1 MARQFAYRAL
11 FLFVVTSAAASG
23 QFVIKK
29 QPDIIFPEPPPII
42 LGEEKDKGPERPPE
56 DTTVYE
62 GPVISLSTACDV
74 DRLEYAGIRCNADR
88 PCDLFLELVSSASEG
103 NWVVLTGEVHTAD
116 ATYESVVLSSQDGG
130 LTWTESA
137 ERVLAGGIESISIVD
152 AETAFVAG
160 QQGDTATGEIPFLLV
175 TDDGGESWE
184 TRMVTTGSE
193 KVEGLVVA
201 FQADTT
207 SHGYLT
213 LEQLAAT
220 GDPYRLYETYN
231 GGRSWSIRQ
240 ISADKPQIPG
250 SRLAL
255 GTEDWSVRPDVA
267 SGEFIVA
274 KRSSSELSGWAE
286 QGRFAG
292 AVGSCPL
299 P

>member
-1 MARQFAYRAL
+1 MTRRFAYRTL
-11 FLFVVTSAAASG
+11 ILLLVTSAVASG

-29 QPDIIFPEPPPII
+29 PAPITLPEPPPIV
-42 LGEEKDKGPERPPE
+42 LGQQEEEPEGPPE
-56 DTTVYE
+56 GTTIYE
-62 GPVISLSTACDV
+62 GPVVTLSTVCDV
-74 DRLEYAGIRCNADR
+74 DRLEYAGIRCSAER
-88 PCDLFLELVSSASEG
+88 PCDLFLELVSIASEG
-103 NWVVLTGEVHTAD
+103 DWMVLAGEVHTSA
-116 ATYESVVLSSQDGG
+116 ATYESVVLTSKDGG
-130 LTWTESA
+130 ATWTESA
-137 ERVLAGGIESISIVD
+137 DRVAAGGIESISIVD
-152 AETAFVAG
+152 AQTAFVAG
-160 QQGDTATGEIPFLLV
+160 QQGDTATGEMPFLLV
-175 TDDGGESWE
+175 TDDGGKSWE
-184 TRMVTTGSE
+184 TRTVETGGE

-250 SRLAL
+250 PRLAL
-255 GTEDWSVRPDVA
+255 RTEDWSVRPDSA

-274 KRSSSELSGWAE
+274 KRSSSALSGWADR
-286 QGRFAG
+286 GRFAG
-292 AVGSCPL
+292 TVGACPE

>member
-1 MARQFAYRAL
+1 MARRFAYRAL
-11 FLFVVTSAAASG
+11 ALLVVTAASASG

-29 QPDIIFPEPPPII
+29 QPDIVLPEPTPIV
-42 LGEEKDKGPERPPE
+42 LGEEKEPEGPPE
-56 DTTVYE
+56 GTTVYE
-62 GPVISLSTACDV
+62 GPVISLSTVCDV
-74 DRLEYAGIRCNADR
+74 DRLEYAGIRCSADH
-88 PCDLFLELVSSASEG
+88 PCELFLELVSIASEG
-103 NWVVLTGEVHTAD
+103 AWMVLAGEVHTAE
-116 ATYESVVLSSQDGG
+116 ATYESIVLTSQDGG
-130 LTWTESA
+130 TTWTESA
-137 ERVLAGGIESISIVD
+137 ERIAAGGIESISIVD
-152 AETAFVAG
+152 AQTAFVAG
-160 QQGDTATGEIPFLLV
+160 QQGDTATGEMPFLLV

-184 TRMVTTGSE
+184 TRMVTAGGD

-207 SHGYLT
+207 SHGYLI

-220 GDPYRLYETYN
+220 GDPYRMYETYN

-250 SRLAL
+250 PRLAL
-255 GTEDWSVRPDVA
+255 KSEDWSVRPDAA

-274 KRSSSELSGWAE
+274 KRGSLALSGWAD

-292 AVGSCPL
+292 TAGSCPM

>member
-1 MARQFAYRAL
+1 MARRLAYQAL

-23 QFVIKK
+23 QFVFKK
-29 QPDIIFPEPPPII
+29 QPDITLPEPPPII
-42 LGEEKDKGPERPPE
+42 LGQEEEPEGPPE
-56 DTTVYE
+56 GTTVYE
-62 GPVISLSTACDV
+62 GPVISLSTVCDV
-74 DRLEYAGIRCNADR
+74 DRLEYAGIRCLADQ
-88 PCDLFLELVSSASEG
+88 PCDLFLELVSVASEG
-103 NWVVLTGEVHTAD
+103 NWVVMAGEVHTAD
-116 ATYESVVLSSQDGG
+116 ATYESVVLSSKDGG

-137 ERVLAGGIESISIVD
+137 DRVAAGGIESISIVD
-152 AETAFVAG
+152 AQTAFVAG
-160 QQGDTATGEIPFLLV
+160 QQGDTATGEMPFLLV
-175 TDDGGESWE
+175 TDDGGESWD
-184 TRMVTTGSE
+184 TRMVVTGGE

-201 FQADTT
+201 FQADTA

-231 GGRSWSIRQ
+231 AGRSWSIRQ

-250 SRLAL
+250 PRLAL
-255 GTEDWSVRPDVA
+255 KTEDWSVRPDSA

-274 KRSSSELSGWAE
+274 KRSSSELSGWSE